1 MHVFFV
7 RTRVAVATAALATAF
22 AACGGGSGQLPPAS
36 GQAQGA
42 AAAAART
49 AGATQAAPDTA
60 GPTSSLRVGAAPAT
74 YALPLSNGF
83 SGTISLSSA
92 KAQPNAELRIHASY
106 PAISASPSRTRRTAS
121 PGAQSCPPPPTISL
135 TNPFPF
141 PITIRLIGFTIHVP
155 CAPTGALFGASFYQT
170 APQPTTVTAT
180 KLGDATATG
189 NVISFKPVV
198 TSLTFPPHTTSSI
211 AIRAETSTSEV
222 ALPVAPGSTTNLS
235 SNAPNL
241 PSVLSFQYTTSTGG
255 TSYSSACFNA
265 HDSNGA
271 LVPALQGV
279 PIAGTPSIYC
289 NIDPGT
295 SSITFGQTVKFFVA
309 APKPDASVFEFDG
322 PSSAYLCT
330 DASTAE
336 CDTPAFNVPTYQ
348 NLIVANAKSLVLCVP
363 ATENT
368 DCNNVNNSATPPA
381 STQTVNAGQEF
392 QLLVADDPTYAPGT
406 ANAPV
411 PWSGLFTLSF
421 SGPCKADTGPDN
433 DNGDVPP
440 GYTDAGQTGVGPYA
454 EFDVDATG
462 TGTCSITVNED
473 PKFITDYSNPANPTG
488 RSTTLTLT
496 VQQSW
501 SSESRRPSR

>member
-1 MHVFFV
+1 MHLIDGRGRLIVSV
-7 RTRVAVATAALATAF
+7 VALSLAF
-22 AACGGGSGQLPPAS
+22 AACGGGSGQLPPAV
-36 GQAQGA
+36 QAQGA
-42 AAAAART
+42 AASAART
-49 AGATQAAPDTA
+49 AVTQAAPDTA
-60 GPTSSLRVGAAPAT
+60 GPTSSLKVGAAATT

-83 SGTISLSSA
+83 SGTISLSSE
-92 KAQPNAELRIHASY
+92 KSPPNAELRIHASY
-106 PAISASPSRTRRTAS
+106 AAVSTSPARSARGASPDAR
-121 PGAQSCPPPPTISL
+121 SCPPPPTISL

-141 PITIRLIGFTIHVP
+141 PITIRLYGFTIHVP
-155 CAPTGALFGASFYQT
+155 CTPAGALFGASFYQT
-170 APQPTTVTAT
+170 APQPTNVTST

-198 TSLTFPPHTTSSI
+198 TSLTFPSNTTSAI

-222 ALPVAPGSTTNLS
+222 ALPVAPGSTTNLT

-241 PSVLSFQYTTSTGG
+241 PSVLSFQYTSSTGG
-255 TSYSSACFNA
+255 TSYSSACFSA

-295 SSITFGQTVKFFVA
+295 SSITFGQTVKFFIA

-322 PSSAYLCT
+322 PSSAYLCSN
-330 DASTAE
+330 ASTAE
-336 CDTPAFNVPTYQ
+336 CDTPSFNVPTYQ

-363 ATENT
+363 AVQNT
-368 DCNNVNNSATPPA
+368 DCNNVNDSASPPP
-381 STQTVNAGQEF
+381 STQTVRAGQQF
-392 QLLVADDPTYAPGT
+392 DLLVADDPTYAPGT

-411 PWSGLFTLSF
+411 PWSGLFTLTF
-421 SGPCKADTGPDN
+421 SGQCRQDTGSDN
-433 DNGDVPP
+433 NNGDTPP
-440 GYTDAGQTGVGPYA
+440 GYTDANQTGVGPYA

-462 TGTCSITVNED
+462 SGTCTITVNED

-496 VQQSW
+496 VQ
-501 SSESRRPSR
+501 